1 MKKHTVDELPD
12 YVSLDHIAFTSSDD
26 IKKMMKPLREKFGI
40 TYLAHSIVYCDGY
53 ATTLISDVD
62 VMIHWV
68 VEQFSL
74 PGSNPAGPKIPSGS
88 YFVPYLDDIYPIPYR
103 KAMSEIFHVDNMLMI
118 VESSEEQDEL
128 FCFATEPDNRKIVNV
143 YFNNLD
149 VFRRF
154 ITSFKIKADHLIKL
168 AIKERVPVS
177 LSLSDSIETH
187 VRELVLPDHEKKL
200 VLNELN
206 PKKIP
211 IDNGLYLTAREV
223 DCLLLCS
230 QGKSATKIA
239 KTIAISNRTVEMH
252 LENAKRKLGCNR
264 KSQLLNKFFK
274 IIEQYHISQDL
285 ISKS

>member
-12 YVSLDHIAFTSSDD
+12 YVSLNHIAFKSSDD
-26 IKKMMKPLREKFGI
+26 INKMMKPLREKFGI
-40 TYLAHSIVYCDGY
+40 TYFAHSIVYRDGY

-62 VMIHWV
+62 VMIHWI

-74 PGSNPAGPKIPSGS
+74 PGSDTAGPRMPSGN

-103 KAMSEIFHVDNMLMI
+103 KAMSEIFNVDNMLMI
-118 VESSEEQDEL
+118 VECSEEQDEL

-149 VFRRF
+149 VFRQF
-154 ITSFKIKADHLIKL
+154 ITSFKIKADHLIKF
-168 AIKERVPVS
+168 AIKERLPVS
-177 LSLSDSIETH
+177 PSDSIETH

-200 VLNELN
+200 ILNELN

-211 IDNGLYLTAREV
+211 IDNGLHLTAREV

-252 LENAKRKLGCNR
+252 LQKR
-264 KSQLLNKFFK
+264 
-274 IIEQYHISQDL
+274 
-285 ISKS
+285 